1 MSTNTEVGLVD
12 QSRSFLQAARRGDGE
27 DIVARLAALDES
39 TIDGLTQDAALA
51 FWINV
56 YNATV
61 QYRLRA
67 DPDQFD
73 RRSFFGR
80 ALIEIAGQPLSLDD
94 IEHGII
100 RRSQWKYG
108 LGYIR
113 KPFARG
119 FEKRHRLDEL
129 DERIHFALN
138 CGAASCP
145 AVFGYEASRVDE
157 QLDEAARA
165 YLEETA
171 EYDPSANQAVV
182 PRLCLWYR
190 GDFGGKR
197 GIQQLLRR
205 YEVVPADATP
215 SLSYADYDWSLDLD
229 VFRDERP

>member
-1 MSTNTEVGLVD
+1 MSTSTEAKLVE
-12 QSRSFLQAARRGDGE
+12 QSRSFLQAARRGKGDE
-27 DIVARLAALDES
+27 IAPQLATLDES
-39 TIDGLTQDAALA
+39 ALTELSHEEALA
-51 FWINV
+51 FWINA

-80 ALIEIAGQPLSLDD
+80 QLIEIAGHDLSLDD

-108 LGYIR
+108 LGYVR
-113 KPFARG
+113 NPFARG
-119 FEKRHRLDEL
+119 FEKRHRLDDR
-129 DERIHFALN
+129 DERIHFAIN

-145 AVFGYEASRVDE
+145 AIFGYEASRVHE

-165 YLEETA
+165 YLDESV
-171 EYDPSANQAVV
+171 EYDPNTNQAVV

-197 GIQQLLRR
+197 GIRQLLQR
-205 YEVVPADATP
+205 YDIVPADARP
-215 SLSYADYDWSLDLD
+215 SLSYADYDWSLELD
-229 VFRDERP
+229 AFRDERS